1 MLRRRVNDDDGF
13 DSIDHSTCLS
23 PIHFQWSI
31 ELTHSPY
38 QPVHFASSAMSL
50 YRSTTLPSIPRPGH
64 SPYSNTHKQPLRCH
78 QQWGTRTISHDRKTV
93 YCVSTC
99 VVQLH
104 LLCNADYEADELPEW
119 VVSEVD
125 GILCD
130 EDFGALS
137 QASCMLAQGLK
148 RMDNMI
154 IHDYPLTSL
163 I

>member
-1 MLRRRVNDDDGF
+1 M
-13 DSIDHSTCLS
+13 
-23 PIHFQWSI
+23 
-31 ELTHSPY
+31 
-38 QPVHFASSAMSL
+38 
-50 YRSTTLPSIPRPGH
+50 
-64 SPYSNTHKQPLRCH
+64 
-78 QQWGTRTISHDRKTV
+78 
-93 YCVSTC
+93 
-99 VVQLH
+99 QLH

-137 QASCMLAQGLK
+137 QASCMLVQGLK